1 MKSIARLCLL
11 ALSLGLVQSALEAAP
26 KKKRARK
33 PQQVGPRVNE
43 NQATP
48 VGRITAPE
56 GFKVEL
62 IYSVPGVGQGS
73 WVNLGLDNK
82 NRIIASDQ
90 FGGLYRFPAPPK
102 GKPVDPKTI
111 KKIPIDIRAVNGILW
126 AFDALYVAV
135 NDYEKKIDSGLYRI
149 TDSDGDDELDKLE
162 KLRPMFASGDHG
174 VHALLL
180 SPDKK
185 SIYLIT
191 GNNTEPT
198 DAQVSRV
205 PRHWGE
211 DHLTT
216 RMPDGRGHN
225 RGRLAPA
232 GIIYKISPDG
242 KQWEIVSSGYRNIFD
257 GGFNKDGEL
266 FTYDADMEYDFN
278 TPWYRPTRVNHVTSG
293 SMFGW
298 RNGAGKRPEFYPDN
312 LPAAVNIGPGS
323 PTGTTFGYGA
333 KFPAKYQNAFYILD
347 WSWGKIYAVHL
358 SPDGS
363 SYKGTKED
371 FITGGPLP
379 VTDAIIHPKDGAMYF
394 AIGGRRVQSGVYRV
408 TYEGKESTA
417 PAKWKANKS
426 KLVSLRKQLEQL
438 HEVNPAA
445 IKKAWPHLKHSDRFV
460 RWAARIAVMQQPLAK
475 WQNKALK
482 EKDPA
487 KQVEA
492 LLALA
497 KVAGSDPANRQAG
510 DPEPDAKLG
519 QKIVAALAKIDWNKL
534 NEGQR
539 HTLVRAYQVAF
550 VRFGHPGRGNA
561 EKVIDQLDPK
571 FPAPT
576 FELNWLL
583 CETLAW
589 LQAPSTAHKALNLI
603 AAAPTQEEQMQY
615 ARSIRFVKI
624 GWTPK
629 DRERYFS
636 WFLKASNYRG
646 GASFAKFIEFIRNDA
661 VASMSRGDKEKFKN
675 LLAKKPVVK
684 SPLEVLAEALAGRSY
699 VKEWKLDELTKV
711 ADKSLKNRN
720 YANGRKMFAAGG
732 CFACHRFNNEGG
744 MMGPDLSSAGSRY
757 NVRDLLDQIIHP
769 SAVINEQFVPIELT
783 KTDGSRVTG
792 IVVNLNGDGVTV
804 NTDLFDPNQRVTIDR
819 KQVKSI
825 DPSPISPMPEGL
837 LNMMKQDEIFDMVAY
852 VLSNGDRKNAMF
864 RQ

>member
-1 MKSIARLCLL
+1 MKLFVRFAL
-11 ALSLGLVQSALEAAP
+11 AIVCFALVHDAIAAP
-26 KKKRARK
+26 KRKARPRK
-33 PQQVGPRVNE
+33 PAQVGPRVNE

-48 VGRITAPE
+48 VSRIKAPK

-62 IYSVPGVGQGS
+62 IYSVPGVAQGS
-73 WVNLGLDNK
+73 WVNLGVDNK

-90 FGGLYRFPAPPK
+90 FGGLYRFPVPPA
-102 GKPVDPKTI
+102 GKALDPKKI
-111 KKIPIDIRAVNGILW
+111 EKIPVNIRAVNGILW

-135 NDYEKKIDSGLYRI
+135 NDYERKMDSGVYRI
-149 TDSDGDDELDKLE
+149 TDTNGDDKLDKVE
-162 KLRPMFASGDHG
+162 KLRTMFARGDHG

-198 DAQVSRV
+198 EAQVSRV

-211 DHLTT
+211 DHLVK

-225 RGRLAPA
+225 RDRLAPA

-298 RNGAGKRPEFYPDN
+298 RNGSGKRPEFYPDN

-347 WSWGKIYAVHL
+347 WSWGKIYAIHL
-358 SPDGS
+358 KPDGAT
-363 SYKGTKED
+363 YTGTKED
-371 FITGGPLP
+371 FITGSPLP
-379 VTDAIIHPKDGAMYF
+379 VTDAIIHPDGAMYF
-394 AIGGRRVQSGVYRV
+394 AIGGRRVQSGLYRV
-408 TYEGKESTA
+408 TYTGDAPTA
-417 PAKWKANKS
+417 PAKHKPNKS
-426 KLVSLRKQLEQL
+426 KLVSLRKQLEKF
-438 HEVNPAA
+438 HEPNPNA

-460 RWAARIAVMQQPLAK
+460 RWAARIAVMHQPLK
-475 WQNKALK
+475 QWQNKALK

-497 KVAGSDPANRQAG
+497 KVAGSDPQHRQPN

-519 QKIVAALAKIDWNKL
+519 SKIVSALAKIDWGKL
-534 NEGQR
+534 NDEQR
-539 HTLVRAYQVAF
+539 YALVRAYQVAF
-550 VRFGHPGRGNA
+550 VRFGHPGRKPAEAAVEQLNA
-561 EKVIDQLDPK
+561 R

-589 LQAPSTAHKALNLI
+589 LQAPSVAHKALNLI
-603 AAAPTQEEQMQY
+603 ESAYTQEEQMEY

-629 DRERYFS
+629 DRERYFN

-661 VASMSRGDKEKFKN
+661 VASMSREDKERFKD

-684 SPLEVLAEALAGRSY
+684 TPMQQLAEAFVGRSF
-699 VKEWKLDELTKV
+699 VKEWKLDELAKAANTG
-711 ADKSLKNRN
+711 LRNRSFE
-720 YANGRKMFAAGG
+720 NGRKMFAAGA
-732 CFACHRFNNEGG
+732 CFACHRFSNEGG

-757 NVRDLLDQIIHP
+757 NARDFLEQIIHP
-769 SAVINEQFVPIELT
+769 SKEINEQFVPIVLT
-783 KTDGSRVTG
+783 KTNGEKITG
-792 IVVNLNGDGVTV
+792 IVTNLNGDGVVV
-804 NTDLFDPNQRVTIDR
+804 NTDLMDPNQRINIDR
-819 KQVKSI
+819 KIVKSI
-825 DPSPISPMPEGL
+825 EPSSISPMPEGL
-837 LNMMKQDEIFDMVAY
+837 LNMMKQDDIMDLVAY
-852 VLSNGDRKNAMF
+852 VLSGGDSKNVMF
-864 RQ
+864 K